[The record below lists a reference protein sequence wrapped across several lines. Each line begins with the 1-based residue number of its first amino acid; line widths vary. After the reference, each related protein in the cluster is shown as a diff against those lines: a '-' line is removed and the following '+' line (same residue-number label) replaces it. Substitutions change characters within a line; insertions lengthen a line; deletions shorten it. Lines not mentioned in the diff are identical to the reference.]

1 MFNERGDGVVVR
13 GGTAQISKSDRQ
25 PHLTLAD
32 ARQLLL
38 DALAEYRTTH
48 GHQPARIVVH
58 KTSNFTTGEIDGF
71 HEAADLRDIDHVDLL
86 WIQRRG
92 APHLHRTGQLPPLR
106 GTSVQLDHRSLL
118 RYTCGSVPYF
128 RTYPG
133 LYVPQ
138 PLLIRPATHGTDLL
152 TAGAEILALTKMNWN
167 NAQLD
172 ERDPLTLRTAYESVP
187 SSNTSHSR
195 LASPPATPLHVAL
208 RTPHI

>member
-92 APHLHRTGQLPPLR
+92 APHLHRTAPGNSHRCAAPASNLTTDPCF
-106 GTSVQLDHRSLL
+106 GTPAAQ
-118 RYTCGSVPYF
+118 C
-128 RTYPG
+128 RTSGPT
-133 LYVPQ
+133 
-138 PLLIRPATHGTDLL
+138 PACT
-152 TAGAEILALTKMNWN
+152 
-167 NAQLD
+167 
-172 ERDPLTLRTAYESVP
+172 SP
-187 SSNTSHSR
+187 SHC
-195 LASPPATPLHVAL
+195 
-208 RTPHI
+208 